1 MHELDLK
8 NIENAFLCEKG
19 VGISYLH
26 KASVFKK
33 KKRKLIFINELF
45 RRYLFQKNNLFS
57 GWEMYHLKKH
67 ECIVVIS
74 Q

>member
-26 KASVFKK
+26 KASVLKK
-33 KKRKLIFINELF
+33 KEEAETYIYKWAI
-45 RRYLFQKNNLFS
+45 
-57 GWEMYHLKKH
+57 
-67 ECIVVIS
+67 
-74 Q
+74 